1 MIAVATQAEDD
12 VPSADGVRTMR
23 YRHLLLVTGLLCA
36 SAAAQGVAPASDRWS
51 APPASASTTNGAYH
65 DALSTAASEA
75 QRFNFSNQPAR
86 DKAPPDQSPIR
97 VIINNGHGPHVNC
110 APMGAGTCH

>member
-1 MIAVATQAEDD
+1 
-12 VPSADGVRTMR
+12 MR
-23 YRHLLLVTGLLCA
+23 YRHLLLMTGLLCA
-36 SAAAQGVAPASDRWS
+36 SAAAQGVAPPSDRWS
-51 APPASASTTNGAYH
+51 APPAAAGTANSGYH
-65 DALSTAASEA
+65 DALGTAAEQA
-75 QRFNFSNQPAR
+75 RHFNFSHQPAR

>member
-1 MIAVATQAEDD
+1 
-12 VPSADGVRTMR
+12 MR

-36 SAAAQGVAPASDRWS
+36 SAAAQSVAPPVPQPSDRWTL
-51 APPASASTTNGAYH
+51 PPASAATSSGAYR
-65 DALSTAASEA
+65 DALSTAASDA
-75 QRFNFSNQPAR
+75 QRFNFSDQTPK

-110 APMGAGTCH
+110 VPMGVAGACH

>member
-1 MIAVATQAEDD
+1 
-12 VPSADGVRTMR
+12 MR
-23 YRHLLLVTGLLCA
+23 CRHLLLVTGLLCA
-36 SAAAQGVAPASDRWS
+36 SAAAQGVAPPTDRWS
-51 APPASASTTNGAYH
+51 TPPAHAGSTSGAYH

-75 QRFNFSNQPAR
+75 QRFNFNDKPAR

-97 VIINNGHGPHVNC
+97 VIINNGHGPNVNC